1 MFKLNSEL
9 KSKQCNVPGSSL
21 IWGSLCAV
29 FVGNAKANATAAT
42 ATGVVETSAA
52 NTCQP

>member
-9 KSKQCNVPGSSL
+9 KSKQCDVAVSFGVPSAQFL
-21 IWGSLCAV
+21 LD
-29 FVGNAKANATAAT
+29 AKANATAPT
-42 ATGVVETSAA
+42 ATGVVETSAV